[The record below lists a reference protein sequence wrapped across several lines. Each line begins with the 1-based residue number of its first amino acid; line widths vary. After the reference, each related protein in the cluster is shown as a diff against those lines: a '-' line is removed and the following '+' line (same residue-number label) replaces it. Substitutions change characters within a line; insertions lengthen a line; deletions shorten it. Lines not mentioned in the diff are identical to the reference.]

1 MSEIS
6 ELEGT
11 ELYLA
16 LCRRRITEW
25 EVAEPHSRKEH
36 EAAEAF
42 TRAFAELDKAL
53 GDGERL
59 PLAWARAKD
68 ALLSS
73 QTPEDAGYAV
83 YTGKDPRDGESK
95 G

>member
-16 LCRRRITEW
+16 LIRKRITAW
-25 EVAEPHSRKEH
+25 ERAEPRSRTEH
-36 EAAEAF
+36 EQAEAF
-42 TRAFAELDKAL
+42 TRAFAELDAAL

-59 PLAWARAKD
+59 PLAWAKAKS